1 MKRVSELF
9 RTSEKRAKP
18 STSSPLPEGLCR
30 QFSMAEMKFAT
41 NNFDANLVVGEGDFG
56 TLYKGSFNDC
66 NGNRIVAIKCLKFE
80 DLRTEM
86 VLLCQLH
93 HPNLVLPIGYCID
106 ESVNLVVY
114 EFIVHGN
121 LSRKLLRDDHVRL
134 SWKQRLKICVGV
146 ARALHYLHTGV
157 KQTIIH
163 GDVKL
168 ANILLDK
175 NWEAKLSDFRLSNML
190 PPAFKFVEIK
200 RDSETTLRYLDP
212 ECFITYRLTDK
223 TDVYSFGVVLLE
235 VLCGR
240 EAMDFKLM
248 EKRQGLVKWAQKC
261 KREGTLNEIIDP
273 YLMGKIDPECFKIYV
288 DIAISC
294 VRSKGEARPAMGEVE
309 LILEH
314 ALELQQ
320 QSADAA
326 MKDVDPTGDVC
337 IYPIDEYT
345 CTVRYLDPENLDKSD
360 VYSFGVLLFDVL
372 CARKRNPWH
381 LDMLSWAKKVTINQ
395 IIDPYLMGKIAPECF
410 NIYKDIATSC
420 AQIEGK
426 DRPTMNE
433 YTSSS
438 SLPELEEF
446 LSDSDSLR
454 EYI

>member
-1 MKRVSELF
+1 MKGVSKLF
-9 RTSEKRAKP
+9 RTSKKGAKP
-18 STSSPLPEGLCR
+18 LPSSPLPEGLCH
-30 QFSMAEMKFAT
+30 QFSLTEMKIAT

-56 TLYKGSFNDC
+56 TVYKGFFNDC
-66 NGNRIVAIKCLKFE
+66 NGTRIVIIKRVKLE
-80 DLRTEM
+80 DLRNE
-86 VLLCQLH
+86 VVFVGQLH
-93 HPNLVLPIGYCID
+93 HPNLISLIGYCID
-106 ESVNLVVY
+106 EGVNILVY
-114 EFIVHGN
+114 EFVVNGD
-121 LSRKLLRDDHVRL
+121 LFRKLHDDHDRL

-157 KQTIIH
+157 KQTIIY
-163 GDVKL
+163 GDVKPV
-168 ANILLDK
+168 NILLDK

-190 PPAFKFVEIK
+190 RPGFKFVEIK

-294 VRSKGEARPAMGEVE
+294 VRSKGEARPSMGEVE

-320 QSADAA
+320 SADVA
-326 MKDVDPTGDVC
+326 MKDEDPTGDVC